1 MFQRTA
7 LNLLK
12 IGWHVVAF
20 VLAIYTFD
28 KVKPEYTDK
37 IGIIVILTAILIGYQ
52 EAMVVWL
59 FLNLYY
65 INKYGIRRK
74 Y

>member
-1 MFQRTA
+1 
-7 LNLLK
+7 
-12 IGWHVVAF
+12 
-20 VLAIYTFD
+20 LAVYTFD

-37 IGIIVILTAILIGYQ
+37 IGIIVILTAILIGYR
-52 EAMVVWL
+52 EAAAVWL

-65 INKYGIRRK
+65 INKYGVRER